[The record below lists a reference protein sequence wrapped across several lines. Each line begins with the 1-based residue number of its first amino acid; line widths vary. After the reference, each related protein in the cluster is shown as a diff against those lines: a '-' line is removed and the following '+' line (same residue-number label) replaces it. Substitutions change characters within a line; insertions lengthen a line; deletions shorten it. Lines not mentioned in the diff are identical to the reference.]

1 MVKIYQVGL
10 NAFKNISADSNQN
23 LEIPKPL
30 NTHEHSENDLK
41 STGSEEALDRG
52 KRLLVLI
59 L

>member
-10 NAFKNISADSNQN
+10 NAFKNILGDSNQN
-23 LEIPKPL
+23 LEIAKPL

-52 KRLLVLI
+52 KCLLI
-59 L
+59 